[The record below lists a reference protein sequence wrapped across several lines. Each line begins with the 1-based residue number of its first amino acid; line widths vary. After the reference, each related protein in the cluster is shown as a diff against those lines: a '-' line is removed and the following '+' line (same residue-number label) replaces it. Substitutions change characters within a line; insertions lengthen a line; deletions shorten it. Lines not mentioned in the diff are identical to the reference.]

1 MRKLLLF
8 LLTALLPVG
17 GCGGNNPP
25 AGRDRSTWRDP
36 SFLWVAA
43 AGRTVSSEEMVGS
56 LIEHQGIVM
65 PLMERFRPMARTA
78 DLESFKEQARD
89 QFERLLITKV
99 SHILVYQQA
108 KREMGEKLEPA
119 LDKEVDRKVRNYV
132 LNAFEGDRAKAEQ
145 HLKDNGMDWKKFRE
159 HQRKMIAGQYYMSS
173 RLPKPAPVTYGELLE
188 RYNEIKEEYFATPA
202 TIEFEL
208 IEIETAGLIPAEAN
222 KGRLEWAR
230 ELAAELMGRV
240 RAGEELS
247 GLANPRSGVSFVR
260 FSEPVQ
266 PESLAEPYDVL
277 AAAAEIMEPGQMA
290 GPLEAGG
297 GAHVFIMKLEDK
309 QAKGFKPLA
318 EVQRWVR
325 WMIVAER
332 QQAAVDKIEEK
343 FKRQAE
349 LIEGDEF
356 IDFCLTE
363 IYGLSNQ

>member
-1 MRKLLLF
+1 VRKYALL
-8 LLTALLPVG
+8 LLTALLLA

-25 AGRDRSTWRDP
+25 AVRDTSAWRDP

-43 AGRTVSSEEMVGS
+43 AGRAISSKEMVGS
-56 LIEHQGIVM
+56 LIEHQGMVM

-78 DLESFKEQARD
+78 DLESFKEQARGE
-89 QFERLLITKV
+89 FGRLLITKV
-99 SHILVYQQA
+99 SHILLYQQA
-108 KREMGEKLEPA
+108 RREMGEKLEPA
-119 LDKEVDRKVRNYV
+119 LDKEVDRKVRDYV
-132 LNAFEGDRAKAEQ
+132 LNAFEGDRARAEQ
-145 HLKDNGMDWKKFRE
+145 HLKENGMDWKKFRE

-173 RLPKPAPVTYGELLE
+173 RLPKPAPVTYGELLA
-188 RYNEIKEEYFATPA
+188 RYNEIKDEYFATPA

-208 IEIETAGLIPAEAN
+208 IEIETAGLIPAEAS
-222 KGRLEWAR
+222 KSRLEWAR

-247 GLANPRSGVSFVR
+247 VLGNPQSGVSFVR
-260 FSEPVQ
+260 FSEPVR
-266 PESLAEPYDVL
+266 PESLAEPYDIL
-277 AAAAEIMEPGQMA
+277 AAAAEIMEPGQIA

-297 GAHVFIMKLEDK
+297 GAHVFVMKLEDK

-318 EVQRWVR
+318 EVQRQVGR
-325 WMIVAER
+325 MIVAER
-332 QQAAVDKIEEK
+332 QQAAVDEIEEK

-356 IDFCLTE
+356 IDFCLAE